1 MTGATRSSARPVL
14 AVERLRTEFSTK
26 AGLAVAVDDV
36 SFELREAE
44 TLAIVGE
51 SGSGKSVTALSILGL
66 LPPVTARV
74 AGGTVRFG
82 GRDLLCLDRSQLQ
95 DVRGAQIAMIFQD
108 PMTSLNPVLTIGRQ
122 LTEAVVRHEHL
133 DPRAATARAVE
144 MLARVQIPEPAWQIG
159 RYPHQLSG
167 GMRQRVMIAM
177 ALSCRPKVL
186 IADEPTTAL
195 DVTVQAQILDLMST
209 LQEEFGTAII
219 LITHDMGV
227 VAEMSDRVIVM
238 YAGRKV
244 EEGDTVTLF
253 DNPCHPYTRGLLM
266 ARPRITATFGAGRS
280 RLQEIPGVVP
290 PLTRL
295 PPGCRFAP
303 RCALRVEHCRE
314 QPSLDEKAPG
324 QRAECWE
331 SHRMQAEFTA

>member
-82 GRDLLCLDRSQLQ
+82 GRDLLSLDRSQLQ

-122 LTEAVVRHEHL
+122 LTEAVYGTSISIPARRPRVRSRCSRGCRSL
-133 DPRAATARAVE
+133 SLRGRSGGTLTSCRAA
-144 MLARVQIPEPAWQIG
+144 
-159 RYPHQLSG
+159 
-167 GMRQRVMIAM
+167 
-177 ALSCRPKVL
+177 
-186 IADEPTTAL
+186 
-195 DVTVQAQILDLMST
+195 
-209 LQEEFGTAII
+209 
-219 LITHDMGV
+219 
-227 VAEMSDRVIVM
+227 
-238 YAGRKV
+238 
-244 EEGDTVTLF
+244 
-253 DNPCHPYTRGLLM
+253 
-266 ARPRITATFGAGRS
+266 
-280 RLQEIPGVVP
+280 
-290 PLTRL
+290 
-295 PPGCRFAP
+295 
-303 RCALRVEHCRE
+303 CA
-314 QPSLDEKAPG
+314 SA
-324 QRAECWE
+324 
-331 SHRMQAEFTA
+331 S